1 MKPLIEFFLI
11 LLLSA
16 FMLASCAHDQNQLTE
31 ANNQK
36 VVEFP
41 YWYEGHL
48 PDKDPE
54 TWDEHYNA
62 GVWLFQEGKFPE
74 ALNHFLVAV
83 DLTTGEA
90 QRTCLTAAAVTALGA
105 GDPRFNQLID
115 QLELTEPENT
125 FREKTIIDQA
135 IPVLKD
141 IKAGEGG
148 GHDQNS

>member
-11 LLLSA
+11 LFLAAL
-16 FMLASCAHDQNQLTE
+16 MLASCAHNQNLSE
-31 ANNQK
+31 APDNEK

-62 GVWLFQEGKFPE
+62 GVWLFNEGKFPE
-74 ALNHFLVAV
+74 ALDHFLKAAEIS
-83 DLTTGEA
+83 TGEA
-90 QRTCLTAAAVTALGA
+90 QRTCLTAAAVTALAA

-115 QLELTEPENT
+115 QLE
-125 FREKTIIDQA
+125 RIDHR
-135 IPVLKD
+135 V
-141 IKAGEGG
+141 
-148 GHDQNS
+148 DQDEQRRRHQ